1 ASSGKHAVCLAG
13 VPVGALADLA
23 TGGKKS
29 AFLATGSKIE
39 QPGGRPMHLFGLPPD
54 TETSANPG
62 PWEHGAHRA
71 MFGPAPGAPGE
82 ALTGLS
88 GSVRDTLARCRRGR
102 SRFAALLRAW

>member
-1 ASSGKHAVCLAG
+1 MTGKVCWSALCLRWRFLLPVPTSRPSASSGKHAVCLAG

-71 MFGPAPGAPGE
+71 MFGPAPGAPRQ
-82 ALTGLS
+82 AL
-88 GSVRDTLARCRRGR
+88 
-102 SRFAALLRAW
+102 